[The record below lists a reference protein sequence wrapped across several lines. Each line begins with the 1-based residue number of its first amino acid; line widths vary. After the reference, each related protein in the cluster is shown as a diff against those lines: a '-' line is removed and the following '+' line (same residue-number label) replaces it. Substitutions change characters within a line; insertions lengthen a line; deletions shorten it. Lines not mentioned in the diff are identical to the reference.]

1 MQMTDDLGFPIVEIV
16 EPPSSPTSAK
26 RKAPPPISPV
36 SRRTE
41 KQRAEARKRAF
52 AEAEVDEQ
60 AELALQAKTAA
71 HAQRGQMK
79 TLKGQ
84 DGKDVS
90 QPSTP
95 ANVSRKLTSVHLDFS
110 LLMPTACR

>member
-1 MQMTDDLGFPIVEIV
+1 MTDDLGFPIVEII

-52 AEAEVDEQ
+52 DEAERDEKRE
-60 AELALQAKTAA
+60 AEKQAKAGSPA
-71 HAQRGQMK
+71 RQPEQNALGNMK
-79 TLKGQ
+79 RLKGQ

-90 QPSTP
+90 TEP
-95 ANVSRKLTSVHLDFS
+95 ASG
-110 LLMPTACR
+110 

>member
-1 MQMTDDLGFPIVEIV
+1 MTDDLGFPIVEII

-52 AEAEVDEQ
+52 DEAEK
-60 AELALQAKTAA
+60 QAKAGSPA
-71 HAQRGQMK
+71 RQPEQNALGNMK
-79 TLKGQ
+79 RLKGQ

-90 QPSTP
+90 TEP
-95 ANVSRKLTSVHLDFS
+95 ASG
-110 LLMPTACR
+110 